1 MTCAFLCVV
10 VLVIISTIQ
19 ALPGQLA
26 LIWSVASYRFTDVFG
41 LVANTAQVPETLI
54 ADAGYWSEENA

>member
-1 MTCAFLCVV
+1 MTCAFLRVV

-26 LIWSVASYRFTDVFG
+26 LIWSGASYRFTDAFG
-41 LVANTAQVPETLI
+41 
-54 ADAGYWSEENA
+54 